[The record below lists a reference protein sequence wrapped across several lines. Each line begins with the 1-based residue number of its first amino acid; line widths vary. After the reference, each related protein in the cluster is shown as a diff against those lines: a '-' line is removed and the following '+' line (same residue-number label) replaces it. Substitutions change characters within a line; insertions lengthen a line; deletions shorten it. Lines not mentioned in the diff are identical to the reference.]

1 MPYYAQLNGN
11 GVVTSVTETAAVLPA
26 AANLVLVDGLR
37 SDLLGQT
44 YNAITQQFTPPA
56 AVPALRHVIKLA
68 FRNRF
73 TRAEKVALEMAALD
87 NPAAS
92 LAQRQQSAAL
102 RADLKDQEGATFID
116 LDHADLRT
124 GVQALEAAGLI
135 AAGRALQILDAPVQ
149 EIERFRGG

>member
-1 MPYYAQLNGN
+1 MTIYINGEI
-11 GVVTSVTETAAVLPA
+11 GAADNTPA
-26 AANLVLVDGLR
+26 R
-37 SDLLGQT
+37 H
-44 YNAITQQFTPPA
+44 IT
-56 AVPALRHVIKLA
+56 KLA

-73 TRAEKVALEMAALD
+73 TRAEKVTLEMAALD

-102 RADLKDQEGATFID
+102 RADLKDPEGAPFID
-116 LDHADLRT
+116 LDRADLRA
-124 GVQALEAAGLI
+124 GVQALEASGLI

>member
-1 MPYYAQLNGN
+1 MRIEILNGDS
-11 GVVTSVTETAAVLPA
+11 VVKTILADEAFAEAQYPGAWRVAALQDIPA
-26 AANLVLVDGLR
+26 ALPR
-37 SDLLGQT
+37 H
-44 YNAITQQFTPPA
+44 IT
-56 AVPALRHVIKLA
+56 KLA

-87 NPAAS
+87 NPAATM
-92 LAQRQQSAAL
+92 AQRQQSAAL

-116 LDHADLRT
+116 LDRADTRA

-149 EIERFRGG
+149 DLERFRGG